1 MVCTRTR
8 GSAMDSRRYEVPC
21 HRIAAAALLGLLAIS
36 LSAGCAKPALPD
48 HDQRLPCGNLY
59 YLDGAGGGTELVNWC
74 QGVRDGLLEAGYA
87 GACEMFTWQTGLG
100 AVADQDIDVAYK
112 RQKAGE
118 LADRIREYRKEQP
131 DAPVNLIGMSAG
143 TAVAVFTAEAM
154 PEDCPLDTVVLLGAS
169 IGSNY
174 DLTKALRHVR
184 GKLYIFTSP
193 NDGVLALLMVVT
205 GTADRQPGS
214 AAGATGFV
222 IPAGATEE
230 TRNLYAEKLVTIA
243 WTKEFE
249 RAGNY
254 GHHLDNVNKDF
265 IRNYVAPVVM
275 GGNPPAPR
283 Q

>member
-1 MVCTRTR
+1 MESYRMTRKT
-8 GSAMDSRRYEVPC
+8 
-21 HRIAAAALLGLLAIS
+21 AAVLLGLLALS
-36 LSAGCAKPALPD
+36 LAAGCEKPALPD
-48 HDQRLPCGNLY
+48 REQRLPCGNLY

-74 QGVRDGLLEAGYA
+74 GGVRDGLHEAGYP

-100 AVADQDIDVAYK
+100 AVVDQDADVRYK
-112 RQKAGE
+112 REKAGE
-118 LADRIREYRKEQP
+118 LANRIREYRKDQP
-131 DAPVNLIGMSAG
+131 DAPVVLIGLSAG
-143 TAVAVFTAEAM
+143 TAVAVFTAEALA
-154 PEDCPLDTVVLLGAS
+154 EDCPLDTVVLLGAS

-193 NDGVLALLMVVT
+193 NDGVLGLLMAAT

-214 AAGATGFV
+214 AAGITGF
-222 IPAGATEE
+222 IMPAGATAE
-230 TRNLYAEKLVTIA
+230 TRKLYAEKLVTIT

-249 RAGNY
+249 RVGNF

-265 IRNYVAPVVM
+265 IRTYVAPLVM
-275 GGNPPAPR
+275 GGKPPLPP